1 MGLIK
6 GERSIEIDAPADRCY
21 DIVADVERT
30 PEWAKPLKSLKV
42 LERDSEQRAVL
53 IDTLTDARMKTV
65 RAVLRY
71 SYEPKRAV
79 RWTQVEGDAASLTGS
94 WTFEDIGGGRT
105 RATYAIES
113 DPGKLLGK
121 VMRGPAETIVREML
135 LISGTSGLREYAQ
148 STARAGR

>member
-6 GERSIEIDAPADRCY
+6 GDRSIEIDAPAERCY

-30 PEWAKPLKSLKV
+30 PEWAKPLKSLTV
-42 LERDSEQRAVL
+42 VERDSEQRPVL
-53 IDTLTDARMKTV
+53 IDTITDARMKTV

-71 SYEPKRAV
+71 SYEPKRAI

-113 DPGKLLGK
+113 DPGQLLGK
-121 VMRGPAETIVREML
+121 FMRGPAEVIVREML
-135 LISGTSGLREYAQ
+135 LISGTSGLREYAE
-148 STARAGR
+148 SKVRAAG

>member
-1 MGLIK
+1 MGVIK
-6 GERSIEIDAPADRCY
+6 GDRSIEINAPADRCY
-21 DIVADVERT
+21 DIVADIEKT
-30 PEWAKPLKSLKV
+30 PEWAKPLKSLTV
-42 LERDSEQRAVL
+42 LERDSAQRPVL
-53 IDTLTDARMKTV
+53 VDTLTDAKMKTV

-71 SYEPKRAV
+71 SFEPKRAV
-79 RWTQVEGDAASLTGS
+79 RWAQEEGDAASLTGS

-135 LISGTSGLREYAQ
+135 LISGTSGLREYAEGKV
-148 STARAGR
+148 SAGS

>member
-1 MGLIK
+1 MGVIK
-6 GERSIEIDAPADRCY
+6 GDRSIEINAPADHCY
-21 DIVADVERT
+21 DIVADIEKT
-30 PEWAKPLKSLKV
+30 PEWAKPLKSLTV
-42 LERDSEQRAVL
+42 LERDSAQRPVL
-53 IDTLTDARMKTV
+53 VDTLTDAKMKTV

-71 SYEPKRAV
+71 SFEPKRAV
-79 RWTQVEGDAASLTGS
+79 RWAQEEGDAASLTGS

-135 LISGTSGLREYAQ
+135 LISGTSGLREYAEGKV
-148 STARAGR
+148 SAAS